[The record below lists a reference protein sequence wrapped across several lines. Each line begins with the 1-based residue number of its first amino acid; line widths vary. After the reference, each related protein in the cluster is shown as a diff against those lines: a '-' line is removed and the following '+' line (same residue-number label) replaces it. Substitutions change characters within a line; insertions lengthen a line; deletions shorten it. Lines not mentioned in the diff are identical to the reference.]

1 MRHRLPDTTTFPCRP
16 VLYRV
21 LPVDE
26 EDEGEIPFGEPSDAE
41 RELRPDIPKAPS
53 VKTFDD
59 GGDFAGASDLD
70 NNTLSAFVAAVI
82 YANVAVLLV
91 ALGPMVWYFEGMT
104 QVGALLLFVGVLAG
118 VRTYQTWRAWDQS
131 RESADEHAEPD
142 TVAIDDSRV
151 DDPDDDPT
159 DDPTDDP
166 DADPNDDP
174 TAADSPER

>member
-1 MRHRLPDTTTFPCRP
+1 M
-16 VLYRV
+16 

-41 RELRPDIPKAPS
+41 RDLRPDVPKAPS

-59 GGDFAGASDLD
+59 GGDFAAASDLD

-91 ALGPMVWYFEGMT
+91 ALGPMVWFFEGMT
-104 QVGALLLFVGVLAG
+104 QIGALFLFVGALAG

-131 RESADEHAEPD
+131 RESTDEQATPAAGQADSD
-142 TVAIDDSRV
+142 LV
-151 DDPDDDPT
+151 DDDPADSDLID
-159 DDPTDDP
+159 DDP
-166 DADPNDDP
+166 AD
-174 TAADSPER
+174 ADSPER

>member
-1 MRHRLPDTTTFPCRP
+1 MRHRLPGTTTFPCRLVP
-16 VLYRV
+16 YGV

-41 RELRPDIPKAPS
+41 RELRPDVPEAPK

-91 ALGPMVWYFEGMT
+91 ALGPMVWFFEGMT

-118 VRTYQTWRAWDQS
+118 VRTYHTWRAWDQS
-131 RESADEHAEPD
+131 RESADEREPGAVE
-142 TVAIDDSRV
+142 VA
-151 DDPDDDPT
+151 DDPTDASADDPTDASADDPTDASADDPT
-159 DDPTDDP
+159 DD
-166 DADPNDDP
+166 
-174 TAADSPER
+174 DSPEA

>member
-1 MRHRLPDTTTFPCRP
+1 
-16 VLYRV
+16 V

-41 RELRPDIPKAPS
+41 RELRPDVPEAPK

-91 ALGPMVWYFEGMT
+91 ALGPMVWFFEGMT
-104 QVGALLLFVGVLAG
+104 QVGALLLLLGVLAG

-131 RESADEHAEPD
+131 REPVDEHAASEAA
-142 TVAIDDSRV
+142 VVDDSLV
-151 DDPDDDPT
+151 DDPDDGPT
-159 DDPTDDP
+159 DDPSDDP
-166 DADPNDDP
+166 DDGPTDD
-174 TAADSPER
+174 DLPES

>member
-1 MRHRLPDTTTFPCRP
+1 
-16 VLYRV
+16 V

-26 EDEGEIPFGEPSDAE
+26 EDEGEVPFGEPSDAE

-59 GGDFAGASDLD
+59 GGDFSGASDLD

-104 QVGALLLFVGVLAG
+104 QVGSLLLFVGVLAG
-118 VRTYQTWRAWDQS
+118 ARTYQTWRAWDQS
-131 RESADEHAEPD
+131 REPADEHAEPEA
-142 TVAIDDSRV
+142 VA
-151 DDPDDDPT
+151 T
-159 DDPTDDP
+159 DDPTDEDP
-166 DADPNDDP
+166 IDDLAEEDLADDP
-174 TAADSPER
+174 ADDDLADDPADDDFPER

>member
-1 MRHRLPDTTTFPCRP
+1 
-16 VLYRV
+16 
-21 LPVDE
+21 
-26 EDEGEIPFGEPSDAE
+26 
-41 RELRPDIPKAPS
+41 
-53 VKTFDD
+53 
-59 GGDFAGASDLD
+59 
-70 NNTLSAFVAAVI
+70 
-82 YANVAVLLV
+82 
-91 ALGPMVWYFEGMT
+91 MVWYFEGMT

-159 DDPTDDP
+159 DDPDDDPTDDP
-166 DADPNDDP
+166 DDDP